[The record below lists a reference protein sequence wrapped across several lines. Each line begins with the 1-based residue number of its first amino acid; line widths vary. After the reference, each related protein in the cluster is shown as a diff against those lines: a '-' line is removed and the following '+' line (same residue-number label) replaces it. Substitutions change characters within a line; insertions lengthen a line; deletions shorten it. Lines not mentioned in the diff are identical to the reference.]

1 MERVEG
7 FRIMKNTSQKIR
19 ATTQK
24 FTEILDIVDNIVMF
38 SYGNA
43 CLIIEVTATNFA
55 LLSKEEQDAKI
66 FAYAS
71 LINSLSF
78 PIQIFI
84 RSKRIDIS
92 SYLKL
97 LDQEAKNTQDQALGN
112 RIRLYRDFV
121 QELVRVNTVLDKKFY
136 IVIPYSVLEAGVW
149 GTRTAI
155 KKGVSKK
162 EEFAEAAKD
171 GLDLKAK
178 SLHSQLQRLGLL
190 AKTLEKEELIRLF
203 YEMYNEDSVETSTIT
218 DNAKTLI
225 VTAAANNI

>member
-1 MERVEG
+1 
-7 FRIMKNTSQKIR
+7 MKNASQKIR

-24 FTEILDIVDNIVMF
+24 FTEIIDIVDNIVIF

-71 LINSLSF
+71 LLNSLSF
-78 PIQIFI
+78 TIQIFI

-97 LDQEAKNTQDQALGN
+97 LDQETKNAQNQALGN

-121 QELVRVNTVLDKKFY
+121 QELIRVNTVLDKKFY
-136 IVIPYSVLEAGVW
+136 IVIPYSSLEAGAW
-149 GTRTAI
+149 GARETI
-155 KKGVSKK
+155 KKDVSQKDT
-162 EEFAEAAKD
+162 FVQSAKT

-178 SLHSQLQRLGLL
+178 SLHSQLQSLGLL

-203 YEMYNEDSVETSTIT
+203 YETYNEDSVETSAIT
-218 DNAKTLI
+218 DNANAL
-225 VTAAANNI
+225 VVRAAANTI